1 MGVYIE
7 LKKLETPMKIRDI
20 MCKEVIAVRPETTYE
35 EAGRLMV
42 EHNISGLPVTDTN
55 GGLVGL
61 ISEKDLFKAFYPGEA
76 EFAVAMDQ
84 SYEDHEA
91 REVNVSDMREHPVSR
106 FMTKRVLTLTPDTPV
121 LKAGGIMLAH
131 HVHRMP
137 VIDDG
142 KLVGI
147 VSREDI
153 YGAILRKHFA

>member
-1 MGVYIE
+1 MEVKDFG
-7 LKKLETPMKIRDI
+7 TPMRVRDI
-20 MCKEVIAVRPETTYE
+20 MEKKVIAVRPETTYE

-42 EHNISGLPVTDTN
+42 EHNVSGLPVTDA
-55 GGLVGL
+55 GESLVGL
-61 ISEKDLFKAFYPGEA
+61 ISEKDLFKALYPGEA
-76 EFAVAMDQ
+76 EFAIAMDESFRDQ
-84 SYEDHEA
+84 EA
-91 REVNVSDMREHPVSR
+91 QESGVNDMRQHPVSR

-137 VIDDG
+137 VVENG

-153 YGAILRKHFA
+153 YGAILREHFA

>member
-1 MGVYIE
+1 MRV
-7 LKKLETPMKIRDI
+7 RDV
-20 MCKEVIAVRPETTYE
+20 MQKNVIAVRPELTYE

-42 EHNISGLPVTDTN
+42 EHNVSGLPVTDEN
-55 GGLVGL
+55 GGLVGI
-61 ISEKDLFKAFYPGEA
+61 ISEKDLFKALYPGEA

-84 SYEDHEA
+84 AYEDQEA
-91 REVNVSDMREHPVSR
+91 RETNVSEMRKHPVSR
-106 FMTKRVLTLTPDTPV
+106 YMTKRVLTLSPDTPI
-121 LKAGGIMLAH
+121 LRAGGIMLAH

-137 VIDDG
+137 VVEDG